1 MNNFEFYPYGTKSI
15 TISFECDKCENIV
28 ESEEIFVPEP
38 DYTAEKMSDGQR
50 MEEGYAICSE
60 CNKEFN
66 IEILS
71 NGYGTIND
79 LSENI
84 QVSVVEE
91 DSNEFY
97 DEEELLW
104 EINSTEQLKIYK
116 NHIKSIKE
124 ILLNHDLSK
133 EIEFSLLVMLHSH
146 IIASIELFLSSTFI
160 HTVTNSEEFIKKL
173 IETDPEL
180 GKKTLTLKEI
190 YEEQKKLKI
199 TVASYLKELIFHKL
213 DKVKPMYKSVL
224 DIDFGDIK
232 WLFKAVKKRHDCT
245 HRAGYDIDGD
255 KISISP
261 ESINKLIEEC
271 EELTKKI
278 SQDIIYLEQ
287 NNPKE

>member
-71 NGYGTIND
+71 DGYGTIND

-104 EINSTEQLKIYK
+104 ETYSTTTKKKYAKL
-116 NHIKSIKE
+116 
-124 ILLNHDLSK
+124 
-133 EIEFSLLVMLHSH
+133 
-146 IIASIELFLSSTFI
+146 
-160 HTVTNSEEFIKKL
+160 IKK
-173 IETDPEL
+173 
-180 GKKTLTLKEI
+180 
-190 YEEQKKLKI
+190 
-199 TVASYLKELIFHKL
+199 
-213 DKVKPMYKSVL
+213 
-224 DIDFGDIK
+224 
-232 WLFKAVKKRHDCT
+232 
-245 HRAGYDIDGD
+245 
-255 KISISP
+255 
-261 ESINKLIEEC
+261 
-271 EELTKKI
+271 
-278 SQDIIYLEQ
+278 
-287 NNPKE
+287 